1 MQSVN
6 DVKLLPNKH
15 RVRWGPMMLG
25 GELWVIW
32 GMPKNWHQSSA
43 TDQEQGKT
51 KQNIPKQDIR
61 RFLGAQKAKEESC
74 RSEGWGLL
82 IPHNPSCYI
91 SSSSL
96 ATCHTWAQ
104 RILAREMNNRRN
116 TQNIITV
123 LWKSSF
129 PSYHGTAVLL
139 TAGRIAGII
148 RFRRAFSL

>member
-6 DVKLLPNKH
+6 YVKLLPNKH

-32 GMPKNWHQSSA
+32 AMPKNWQQSSA

-61 RFLGAQKAKEESC
+61 RFQGAQKAKEESC
-74 RSEGWGLL
+74 HSEGWGLL
-82 IPHNPSCYI
+82 IAHNPSCYI

-96 ATCHTWAQ
+96 ATCHPWAQ
-104 RILAREMNNRRN
+104 RILAREMN

-123 LWKSSF
+123 LLKSSF
-129 PSYHGTAVLL
+129 PSYNGTAVLL
-139 TAGRIAGII
+139 TAGRMAGII
-148 RFRRAFSL
+148 RLSRAFSL